1 MYIEITLLHYY
12 HGMNTKL
19 YKYYTC
25 VIFSIVYIIQRI
37 KYIYI
42 YSYSISM
49 FTNTQEL
56 IQIEQDIRKHL
67 LYYII
72 LLAVLLN
79 LLG

>member
-12 HGMNTKL
+12 HEMNTKL

-56 IQIEQDIRKHL
+56 T
-67 LYYII
+67 
-72 LLAVLLN
+72 N
-79 LLG
+79 

>member
-1 MYIEITLLHYY
+1 MYIEITLLQYY

-42 YSYSISM
+42 
-49 FTNTQEL
+49 
-56 IQIEQDIRKHL
+56 QIEQDIRKHL
-67 LYYII
+67 LYSII
-72 LLAVLLN
+72 
-79 LLG
+79 

>member
-1 MYIEITLLHYY
+1 MYIEITLLQYY

-42 YSYSISM
+42 
-49 FTNTQEL
+49 
-56 IQIEQDIRKHL
+56 QIEQDIRKHL

>member
-1 MYIEITLLHYY
+1 M
-12 HGMNTKL
+12 
-19 YKYYTC
+19 C
-25 VIFSIVYIIQRI
+25 
-37 KYIYI
+37 YIYI